1 MDSDRSDKKEYK
13 FDVQTV
19 SGGLWFLAKDLFH
32 QEIPFMTALDLL
44 ERKDSQFLDSFLE
57 VLKNQVNFK
66 AFYFE
71 TPPMTEITVSLL
83 SLELWNLLRLN
94 VLLNKC

>member
-1 MDSDRSDKKEYK
+1 MSDSMDSDRSDKKEYK

-44 ERKDSQFLDSFLE
+44 ERKDSQFLDSFLG
-57 VLKNQVNFK
+57 VLKNKDNFK

-71 TPPMTEITVSLL
+71 TPPMTEITVSRCC
-83 SLELWNLLRLN
+83 SFEL
-94 VLLNKC
+94 